1 MLPEKL
7 IIEAFGPYRDRQVVD
22 FTLFSDRF
30 LIWGETG
37 AGKTALLDAMTC
49 ALYGK
54 ASSAERGGIYELRC
68 QMSDPQAETLVDF
81 IFSVGGRRYR
91 FWRRLRPLRRR
102 KKEPEDDVRKNY
114 ALECG
119 ALALEETGEERN
131 LAENAKP
138 TAQEEAAN
146 RVIGMGYSQF
156 VQIMVLPQG
165 KFERFL
171 TAESAE
177 KEQILRNIFRT
188 DRFNAYQEK
197 LAALYRKR
205 DTALREREQQVAG
218 RWSAYQVSSAEEL
231 RAQIEGDRVTL
242 AREETQE
249 QAARQAYEQCSG
261 EAQRAQKLS
270 EAFDRTDAADK
281 RLNLLLER
289 EQKMR
294 DAALRV
300 DAAERALEVCPRDAA
315 WQDVKSRLARAEQ
328 SLVQAEQD
336 TLAAQQ
342 AAEAAAQKLAALEQE
357 KSQAEAMAAER
368 EELSAC
374 LPELIELAAAKET
387 QKTALRLLPPAQR
400 AFDQLGEQVRRDAE
414 RLRAL
419 REEMRGLDEQYRSRL
434 PQLQSRCDEW
444 SFARQKKE
452 QLEKLTEELQRVQA
466 ERKALEKQREERREA
481 AQMREQE
488 EMQRSEEYFS
498 NAAAE
503 LSKRLTDGK
512 PCPVCGSIH
521 HPNPGISKGYGSAR
535 ERFIQ
540 ARRAYKEARE
550 AQDKAS
556 AAAQGALER
565 ENVLLRQRDAARL
578 EAEKLPYD
586 AQAEHS
592 AQQSLK
598 IAQEQS
604 EKWESLQRE
613 AVELEKNAPI
623 METKLENARQGLE
636 ERQRENDRA
645 AARVLECEKRVG
657 DETRPAEEIQMRIRA
672 IRDAL
677 EKREKALTA
686 AQQADQTARR
696 DEALAAQ
703 RRTEA
708 EKQRRAL
715 TEEEIAARKALD
727 DELVRCGF
735 ETEEAYRG
743 ALMEREDAAALRG
756 QVQTYNQ
763 SLHAAQEEANA
774 AAEAVAGQQRPELQ
788 SALDRQAESLARLN
802 EAAAACG
809 AQRAL
814 IARKEKLLDENEEE
828 SKKLAEERR
837 AADKMHAFVDCF
849 AVNKGLTLSSFVLQ
863 AMLGAVAEQAN
874 RLLEMVHGGRY
885 RLSIREGGVQNKLDG
900 LELSVQD
907 AYSGGERA
915 VRTLSGGE
923 KFLVSLALSLG
934 LSSVVRAQAGGVRM
948 EAMFIDEGF
957 GTLDPRSIQDA
968 LDVLSCIGSGG
979 QVGII
984 SHVDALRET
993 IAQGIEVKKGE
1004 HGSRIVQVV

>member
-1 MLPEKL
+1 
-7 IIEAFGPYRDRQVVD
+7 
-22 FTLFSDRF
+22 
-30 LIWGETG
+30 
-37 AGKTALLDAMTC
+37 
-49 ALYGK
+49 
-54 ASSAERGGIYELRC
+54 
-68 QMSDPQAETLVDF
+68 
-81 IFSVGGRRYR
+81 
-91 FWRRLRPLRRR
+91 
-102 KKEPEDDVRKNY
+102 
-114 ALECG
+114 
-119 ALALEETGEERN
+119 
-131 LAENAKP
+131 
-138 TAQEEAAN
+138 
-146 RVIGMGYSQF
+146 
-156 VQIMVLPQG
+156 MVLPKG

-231 RAQIEGDRVTL
+231 HAQIEGDRVTL
-242 AREETQE
+242 VREETQE

-300 DAAERALEVCPRDAA
+300 DAAERALEVRPRDAA

-368 EELSAC
+368 EELSAR

-444 SFARQKKE
+444 SSARQKKE

-503 LSKRLTDGK
+503 LSKCLTDGK

-592 AQQSLK
+592 AQQSLN

-645 AARVLECEKRVG
+645 
-657 DETRPAEEIQMRIRA
+657 D
-672 IRDAL
+672 
-677 EKREKALTA
+677 
-686 AQQADQTARR
+686 ARR
-696 DEALAAQ
+696 
-703 RRTEA
+703 
-708 EKQRRAL
+708 
-715 TEEEIAARKALD
+715 RKS
-727 DELVRCGF
+727 RCASGRS
-735 ETEEAYRG
+735 ETHWRSG
-743 ALMEREDAAALRG
+743 
-756 QVQTYNQ
+756 
-763 SLHAAQEEANA
+763 
-774 AAEAVAGQQRPELQ
+774 
-788 SALDRQAESLARLN
+788 
-802 EAAAACG
+802 
-809 AQRAL
+809 
-814 IARKEKLLDENEEE
+814 
-828 SKKLAEERR
+828 KKR
-837 AADKMHAFVDCF
+837 
-849 AVNKGLTLSSFVLQ
+849 
-863 AMLGAVAEQAN
+863 
-874 RLLEMVHGGRY
+874 
-885 RLSIREGGVQNKLDG
+885 
-900 LELSVQD
+900 
-907 AYSGGERA
+907 
-915 VRTLSGGE
+915 
-923 KFLVSLALSLG
+923 
-934 LSSVVRAQAGGVRM
+934 
-948 EAMFIDEGF
+948 
-957 GTLDPRSIQDA
+957 
-968 LDVLSCIGSGG
+968 
-979 QVGII
+979 
-984 SHVDALRET
+984 
-993 IAQGIEVKKGE
+993 
-1004 HGSRIVQVV
+1004 

>member
-1 MLPEKL
+1 MAISER
-7 IIEAFGPYRDRQVVD
+7 E
-22 FTLFSDRF
+22 
-30 LIWGETG
+30 
-37 AGKTALLDAMTC
+37 KTAVRLFAYGVNCAQAVLMT
-49 ALYGK
+49 
-54 ASSAERGGIYELRC
+54 
-68 QMSDPQAETLVDF
+68 
-81 IFSVGGRRYR
+81 
-91 FWRRLRPLRRR
+91 
-102 KKEPEDDVRKNY
+102 Y
-114 ALECG
+114 AD
-119 ALALEETGEERN
+119 
-131 LAENAKP
+131 
-138 TAQEEAAN
+138 
-146 RVIGMGYSQF
+146 I
-156 VQIMVLPQG
+156 
-165 KFERFL
+165 
-171 TAESAE
+171 
-177 KEQILRNIFRT
+177 
-188 DRFNAYQEK
+188 
-197 LAALYRKR
+197 
-205 DTALREREQQVAG
+205 AG
-218 RWSAYQVSSAEEL
+218 L
-231 RAQIEGDRVTL
+231 
-242 AREETQE
+242 TQE

-300 DAAERALEVCPRDAA
+300 DAAERALEVRPRDAA

-368 EELSAC
+368 EELSAR

-444 SFARQKKE
+444 SSARQKKE

-466 ERKALEKQREERREA
+466 EREALEKQREERREA

-657 DETRPAEEIQMRIRA
+657 DEMRPAEEIQTRIRA
-672 IRDAL
+672 IRESL

-696 DEALAAQ
+696 DEALTAQ

-715 TEEEIAARKALD
+715 TEEETAARKALRLFSQYQIMLRPYGMKNLFDEVYRMGTNEDEHQLYYLRQCCD
-727 DELVRCGF
+727 D
-735 ETEEAYRG
+735 
-743 ALMEREDAAALRG
+743 
-756 QVQTYNQ
+756 
-763 SLHAAQEEANA
+763 
-774 AAEAVAGQQRPELQ
+774 
-788 SALDRQAESLARLN
+788 
-802 EAAAACG
+802 
-809 AQRAL
+809 
-814 IARKEKLLDENEEE
+814 
-828 SKKLAEERR
+828 
-837 AADKMHAFVDCF
+837 
-849 AVNKGLTLSSFVLQ
+849 VL
-863 AMLGAVAEQAN
+863 
-874 RLLEMVHGGRY
+874 
-885 RLSIREGGVQNKLDG
+885 
-900 LELSVQD
+900 D
-907 AYSGGERA
+907 AYGAPE
-915 VRTLSGGE
+915 TLSGYRYAERMLLYALYADKPQQIGSLQQYVAAEEGIEIGTVTSALNRMSAAMAKRGE
-923 KFLVSLALSLG
+923 EPY
-934 LSSVVRAQAGGVRM
+934 R
-948 EAMFIDEGF
+948 
-957 GTLDPRSIQDA
+957 TLCLRSGRPADG
-968 LDVLSCIGSGG
+968 VLSNG
-979 QVGII
+979 QLFKGLLK
-984 SHVDALRET
+984 DLRDKTE
-993 IAQGIEVKKGE
+993 QYL
-1004 HGSRIVQVV
+1004 

>member
-1 MLPEKL
+1 
-7 IIEAFGPYRDRQVVD
+7 
-22 FTLFSDRF
+22 
-30 LIWGETG
+30 
-37 AGKTALLDAMTC
+37 
-49 ALYGK
+49 
-54 ASSAERGGIYELRC
+54 
-68 QMSDPQAETLVDF
+68 
-81 IFSVGGRRYR
+81 
-91 FWRRLRPLRRR
+91 
-102 KKEPEDDVRKNY
+102 
-114 ALECG
+114 
-119 ALALEETGEERN
+119 
-131 LAENAKP
+131 
-138 TAQEEAAN
+138 
-146 RVIGMGYSQF
+146 
-156 VQIMVLPQG
+156 
-165 KFERFL
+165 
-171 TAESAE
+171 
-177 KEQILRNIFRT
+177 
-188 DRFNAYQEK
+188 
-197 LAALYRKR
+197 
-205 DTALREREQQVAG
+205 
-218 RWSAYQVSSAEEL
+218 
-231 RAQIEGDRVTL
+231 
-242 AREETQE
+242 
-249 QAARQAYEQCSG
+249 
-261 EAQRAQKLS
+261 
-270 EAFDRTDAADK
+270 
-281 RLNLLLER
+281 
-289 EQKMR
+289 MR

-300 DAAERALEVCPRDAA
+300 DAAERALEVRPRDAA

-368 EELSAC
+368 EELSAR

-400 AFDQLGEQVRRDAE
+400 AFDQLGERVRRDAE

-444 SFARQKKE
+444 SSARQKKE
-452 QLEKLTEELQRVQA
+452 QMEKLTEELQRVQS
-466 ERKALEKQREERREA
+466 EREALEKQREERREA

-645 AARVLECEKRVG
+645 AAHVLECEKRVG
-657 DETRPAEEIQMRIRA
+657 DEMRPAEEIQTRIRA
-672 IRDAL
+672 IRESL

-696 DEALAAQ
+696 DEALTAQ

-715 TEEEIAARKALD
+715 TEEETAARKALD
-727 DELVRCGF
+727 DELARCGF

>member
-68 QMSDPQAETLVDF
+68 QMADPQAETLVDF
-81 IFSVGGRRYR
+81 TFSVGGRRYR
-91 FWRRLRPLRRR
+91 FWRKLRPLRRR

-119 ALALEETGEERN
+119 ALALEENGEERN

-156 VQIMVLPQG
+156 VQVMVLPQG

-197 LAALYRKR
+197 LAALYRRR
-205 DTALREREQQVAG
+205 DAALREREQQVAG

-231 RAQIEGDRVTL
+231 RAQIEGDRATL
-242 AREETQE
+242 AQEEAQE
-249 QAARQAYEQCSG
+249 QAARQTYEQCSRD
-261 EAQRAQKLS
+261 AQRAQKLS
-270 EAFDRTDAADK
+270 EAFDRADAASK
-281 RLNLLLER
+281 RLNALRER
-289 EQKMR
+289 EEAMR
-294 DAALRV
+294 NAALRV
-300 DAAERALEVCPRDAA
+300 DAAERALEVRPKDAA
-315 WQDVKSRLARAEQ
+315 WQDVKTRLARTEQ

-336 TLAAQQ
+336 TLAAQRG
-342 AAEAAAQKLAALEQE
+342 AEAAAQKLAALEQE
-357 KSQAEAMAAER
+357 KPQAEAMAAER
-368 EELSAC
+368 EELSVR
-374 LPELIELAAAKET
+374 LPELIALAAAKQE
-387 QKTALRLLPPAQR
+387 QQNALHFLPPAQR
-400 AFDQLGEQVRRDAE
+400 AFSQLEEQVKRDAE
-414 RLRAL
+414 RQRVL
-419 REEMRGLDEQYRSRL
+419 REKMRVLDEQYRSKL

-444 SFARQKKE
+444 SSARQKKE
-452 QLEKLTEELQRVQA
+452 QLEKLEEELQRVQK
-466 ERKALEKQREERREA
+466 ERETLEKQREERREA
-481 AQMREQE
+481 AQMRERE

-586 AQAEHS
+586 AQAERS
-592 AQQSLK
+592 AQKSLK
-598 IAQEQS
+598 MAQEQS
-604 EKWESLQRE
+604 KKWESLQRE
-613 AVELEKNAPI
+613 AVELEKNAPVI
-623 METKLENARQGLE
+623 QTKLEKARQELE
-636 ERQRENDRA
+636 ERQRESDRA
-645 AARVLECEKRVG
+645 AARVQECEKRVG
-657 DETRPAEEIQMRIRA
+657 DETRPAEEIQTRIRE
-672 IRDAL
+672 IQDAL
-677 EKREKALTA
+677 EKREKALAA
-686 AQQADQTARR
+686 AQQADQNARR
-696 DEALAAQ
+696 GEALAAQ
-703 RRTEA
+703 RREEA
-708 EKQRRAL
+708 EKQRRML
-715 TEEEIAARKALD
+715 TEEENAARKALD
-727 DELVRCGF
+727 DELARCGF
-735 ETEEAYRG
+735 EAEEVYRG
-743 ALMEREDAAALRG
+743 ALMEREDAAKLRG
-756 QVQTYNQ
+756 QVQTYRQ
-763 SLHAAQEEANA
+763 SLHAAQEEAGA
-774 AAEAVAGQQRPELQ
+774 AAGAVAGQQRPELQ
-788 SALDRQAESLARLN
+788 SALNRQAESLARLN

-809 AQRAL
+809 VQRAL
-814 IARKEKLLDENEEE
+814 IARKEKLLGENEEE

-885 RLSIREGGVQNKLDG
+885 RLSIREGGAQNKLDG

>member
-1 MLPEKL
+1 M
-7 IIEAFGPYRDRQVVD
+7 
-22 FTLFSDRF
+22 
-30 LIWGETG
+30 
-37 AGKTALLDAMTC
+37 
-49 ALYGK
+49 
-54 ASSAERGGIYELRC
+54 
-68 QMSDPQAETLVDF
+68 
-81 IFSVGGRRYR
+81 
-91 FWRRLRPLRRR
+91 
-102 KKEPEDDVRKNY
+102 RKNY

-156 VQIMVLPQG
+156 VQVMVLPQG

-205 DTALREREQQVAG
+205 DTVLREREQQVAG

-242 AREETQE
+242 VREETQE

-281 RLNLLLER
+281 RLHLLLER

-300 DAAERALEVCPRDAA
+300 DAAGRALEVRPRDAA

-368 EELSAC
+368 EELSAR

-434 PQLQSRCDEW
+434 PQLQSRCDECA
-444 SFARQKKE
+444 SARQKKE

-466 ERKALEKQREERREA
+466 EREALEKQREERREA

-657 DETRPAEEIQMRIRA
+657 DETRPAEEIPDAHPGDSRRIG
-672 IRDAL
+672 
-677 EKREKALTA
+677 
-686 AQQADQTARR
+686 
-696 DEALAAQ
+696 EAG
-703 RRTEA
+703 
-708 EKQRRAL
+708 K
-715 TEEEIAARKALD
+715 
-727 DELVRCGF
+727 
-735 ETEEAYRG
+735 
-743 ALMEREDAAALRG
+743 
-756 QVQTYNQ
+756 
-763 SLHAAQEEANA
+763 S
-774 AAEAVAGQQRPELQ
+774 
-788 SALDRQAESLARLN
+788 
-802 EAAAACG
+802 
-809 AQRAL
+809 
-814 IARKEKLLDENEEE
+814 
-828 SKKLAEERR
+828 
-837 AADKMHAFVDCF
+837 VDCRT
-849 AVNKGLTLSSFVLQ
+849 ASRS
-863 AMLGAVAEQAN
+863 N
-874 RLLEMVHGGRY
+874 R
-885 RLSIREGGVQNKLDG
+885 
-900 LELSVQD
+900 
-907 AYSGGERA
+907 A
-915 VRTLSGGE
+915 
-923 KFLVSLALSLG
+923 
-934 LSSVVRAQAGGVRM
+934 
-948 EAMFIDEGF
+948 
-957 GTLDPRSIQDA
+957 P
-968 LDVLSCIGSGG
+968 
-979 QVGII
+979 
-984 SHVDALRET
+984 
-993 IAQGIEVKKGE
+993 
-1004 HGSRIVQVV
+1004 